1 MNSKIPQLNK
11 YGYLPKGIHK
21 ATIQQI
27 KERFGKSSE
36 RRKELFGNLFA
47 VVKLVKKVKKT
58 VIHFFLDGS
67 FVTAKEYPGDI
78 DCIII
83 IKNGFDIESKE
94 SIQLH
99 NAAELFNC
107 HILFAEQD
115 DEKIKKEYI
124 DFFSYDINEIP
135 KGLLEVIL

>member
-1 MNSKIPQLNK
+1 MPNKIPQLNK
-11 YGYLPKGIHK
+11 CGYLPKGIHK

-36 RRKELFGNLFA
+36 RRKELFGNFLA
-47 VVKLVKKVKKT
+47 VVELVKKIRKT
-58 VIHFFLDGS
+58 VVHFFLDGS
-67 FVTAKEYPGDI
+67 FVTAKEHPGDI

-83 IKNGFDIESKE
+83 IKNNFDIEAKE
-94 SIQLH
+94 AIQLH
-99 NAAELFNC
+99 NATELFNC

-115 DEKIKKEYI
+115 DKRLKKEYI

-135 KGLLEVIL
+135 KGLLEVAL